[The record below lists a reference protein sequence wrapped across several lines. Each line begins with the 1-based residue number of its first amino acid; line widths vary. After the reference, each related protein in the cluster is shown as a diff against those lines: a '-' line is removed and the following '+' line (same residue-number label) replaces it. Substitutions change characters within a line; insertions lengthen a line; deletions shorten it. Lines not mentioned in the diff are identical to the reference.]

1 MRLSKLCSLITMV
14 LLVQACGSSESNNS
28 SSSSG
33 NSSSYT
39 FTLNAVL
46 TNSCGITQPFTD
58 VELLLQDDDW
68 SWIQSYSPDEDGT
81 ITITT
86 NDKNINYTLVAK
98 TQSGDSSEGLD
109 IVSYYQAL
117 SSKETT
123 YYATYD
129 SKVDNDTCECITQD
143 VLLRHRAFDN
153 VSEAWTSLP
162 FESWQNVSGTETVF
176 TDVTAC
182 RVIDEDWPLA
192 SFMVK
197 GTNID
202 NERIGSADFI
212 TDFTQN
218 SDEQWSVSAVEVAEE
233 VGLSKNHQGM
243 VISQQ
248 FEDGSH
254 FYSTIS
260 EDDDTALLFTSHLY
274 INEAYY
280 HGVATQLLSES
291 SNVYGAWSV
300 VSEHQVTSTSYS
312 DALAVTASTSMPNI
326 DTVSFSELGDDG
338 SYDYSGVKNYPMAI
352 ISFTYDYTQMPV
364 NWTTYGP
371 VQGTLPTSATLV
383 GYDDIVNSES
393 YITETEVTLLKSNST
408 SKYSDYIEYF
418 QSLDDDSFDAELNKY
433 IITISLQ

>member
-1 MRLSKLCSLITMV
+1 MRLTLLSSVIALTI
-14 LLVQACGSSESNNS
+14 LVQACGSSESNS
-28 SSSSG
+28 STTSSG
-33 NSSSYT
+33 NSAFYT

-46 TNSCGITQPFTD
+46 INNCGVSQPFTD

-68 SWIQSYSPDEDGT
+68 TWIQSYSADENGT
-81 ITITT
+81 ITFTT

-98 TQSGDSSEGLD
+98 TQSENNSEGLD

-129 SKVDNDTCECITQD
+129 SKADNDACECITQD
-143 VLLRHRAFDN
+143 VLLRHRAFYN

-162 FESWQNVSGTETVF
+162 FESWQSVTDTETLF
-176 TDVTAC
+176 TDVVAC
-182 RVIDEDWPLA
+182 RVVDEDWPLA

-197 GTNID
+197 GTNTD
-202 NERIGSADFI
+202 NERIGAADFI

-218 SDEQWSVSAVEVAEE
+218 SDEQWTVSAVEVAEE
-233 VGLSKNHQGM
+233 VGLSNKHQSM

-248 FEDGSH
+248 FQGGSH

-280 HGVATQLLSES
+280 HGMATQLLSES

-300 VSEHQVTSTSYS
+300 MSQHQITSTSYG
-312 DALAVTASTSMPNI
+312 DALAVSASDNLPDI
-326 DTVSFSELGDDG
+326 DTVSFSELGEDG
-338 SYDYSGVKNYPMAI
+338 SYNYSAVKNYPMAI
-352 ISFTYDYTQMPV
+352 ITFTYDYTEMPV
-364 NWTTYGP
+364 NWTIYGP
-371 VQGTLPTSATLV
+371 AQGTLPTASTLV
-383 GYDDIVNSES
+383 GYDDIINSES
-393 YITETEVTLLKSNST
+393 YITETNVSLLKSNST
-408 SKYSDYIEYF
+408 SNYSDYIEYF
-418 QSLDDDSFDAELNKY
+418 QSLDNDDFIAELNEY
-433 IITISLQ
+433 IITITLQ